1 LDWWSRRDG
10 LPSERLITDRVGES
24 TISAM
29 RRAVVLVLLVAGL
42 FAVASVHLSNGDPLP
57 IPDGTVV
64 VYDNVK

>member
-1 LDWWSRRDG
+1 
-10 LPSERLITDRVGES
+10 
-24 TISAM
+24 M